1 MGHFLEISCIFEVV
15 LQYVSNIYN
24 TCACSDKQAD
34 RNMHAHQRHVQADG
48 EQPGDTNVL
57 AHV

>member
-34 RNMHAHQRHVQADG
+34 RNIQAHQRHVRADG
-48 EQPGDTNVL
+48 EQATWG
-57 AHV
+57 